1 MSVIIPGFKNEGMA
15 LISVGRFL
23 SRSNRKKKMTSQCA
37 ILAQG
42 HKVHYECKIGIY
54 KVCVCICGEREG
66 KYYIEPQMLY
76 TGYQLSASG

>member
-15 LISVGRFL
+15 L
-23 SRSNRKKKMTSQCA
+23 KKKMTSQCA

-42 HKVHYECKIGIY
+42 HKVHYECKIGVY